1 MNATPECRP
10 SPQPN
15 GPTAA
20 TARRSPA
27 RLEPGFALGMN
38 QTPPRRRRRSDLS
51 LTVTGLEPMPLELP
65 PWERRLIEQALVEL
79 LDEMK
84 APEVDDAATR

>member
-1 MNATPECRP
+1 MNATPECLP
-10 SPQPN
+10 SLQPN

-27 RLEPGFALGMN
+27 RLEPGFASGMN
-38 QTPPRRRRRSDLS
+38 QTPTRRRRRSDLS
-51 LTVTGLEPMPLELP
+51 LSVTGLEPMPLEIP

-79 LDEMK
+79 IDEMK
-84 APEVDDAATR
+84 APEVDDAPTR